1 MDEGACPSPIHQRR
15 QGGVEFRAY
24 LESQF
29 TTGMTWENKGTW
41 HIDHRRPCA
50 SFDFTDPE
58 QDGALLAYI
67 DDTHAPVS
75 DTVVPFITEK
85 KKS

>member
-1 MDEGACPSPIHQRR
+1 
-15 QGGVEFRAY
+15 
-24 LESQF
+24 
-29 TTGMTWENKGTW
+29 MTWENKGTW